1 MSDIVRIEGLNA
13 GYGKF
18 QTLFDV
24 SVTIPRGGITSIV
37 GPNGAGKSTLLKTI
51 FGLTKVYSG
60 RVFFEGREITRLPPH
75 ERAKL
80 GMAYI
85 PQLENVFRNLTVWEN
100 LRLAGYDLPPSVF
113 SERIEEIY
121 SLFPRIKERL
131 GQKAATLSGGER
143 QMLAMSIGL
152 MRKPKILLFDEPTA
166 GLSPKL
172 AREVL
177 DSIKAL
183 NRQGYT
189 IILVEQNVRAALE
202 IGDKGILVVNGRIA
216 FEGKAGDLLA
226 RKDLAKMYLGL
237 GE

>member
-1 MSDIVRIEGLNA
+1 
-13 GYGKF
+13 
-18 QTLFDV
+18 
-24 SVTIPRGGITSIV
+24 
-37 GPNGAGKSTLLKTI
+37 
-51 FGLTKVYSG
+51 VY
-60 RVFFEGREITRLPPH
+60 FEGVDITRMPPH
-75 ERAKL
+75 ERARL

-100 LRLAGYDLPPSVF
+100 LKLAGYDLPPHVF
-113 SERIEEIY
+113 AERISRVFE
-121 SLFPRIKERL
+121 LFPRIKERL

-152 MRKPKILLFDEPTA
+152 MREPKILLFDEPTA

-177 DSIKAL
+177 ESIKSL

-189 IILVEQNVRAALE
+189 VILVEQNVKAALE
-202 IGDKGILVVNGRIA
+202 IGDKGVLVVNGRIA
-216 FEGKAGDLLA
+216 FEGKASELLA
-226 RKDLAKMYLGL
+226 RRDLAKMYLGL